1 MIDIES
7 IFQSTLDTKRKMERE
22 ELKIK
27 SDLLDAFLIRL
38 KNRNDTVIKGYV
50 WYECKLMWFDR
61 QYKILY
67 YKISSYY
74 LIWTCWSADNPYDPL
89 LHLHPRFSWPDL
101 LLLQSRE
108 EKENFPQ
115 VYLVSKNQ
123 QLANIKIIGYCQKRS
138 AATRGSKYRRSWN
151 GWW

>member
-50 WYECKLMWFDR
+50 
-61 QYKILY
+61 
-67 YKISSYY
+67 
-74 LIWTCWSADNPYDPL
+74 
-89 LHLHPRFSWPDL
+89 
-101 LLLQSRE
+101 
-108 EKENFPQ
+108 
-115 VYLVSKNQ
+115 
-123 QLANIKIIGYCQKRS
+123 
-138 AATRGSKYRRSWN
+138 
-151 GWW
+151 